1 VFFIVDEDARE
12 GEREK
17 VGPQEA
23 AAVHGV
29 APSLADASDGGEPA
43 RRDAAEDLGEHVVRQ
58 TFQLILVIRVV
69 PGHRD
74 DVVAN
79 WRSAI

>member
-29 APSLADASDGGEPA
+29 APGLADASNGGEPA
-43 RRDAAEDLGEHVVRQ
+43 RRDAAEDL
-58 TFQLILVIRVV
+58 
-69 PGHRD
+69 
-74 DVVAN
+74 
-79 WRSAI
+79 SASMSSGRRASDRPRLRMAV